1 MIEWKQHKHKQFK
14 FLCHPKDEFMKKLKG
29 TPYNELKIQRSNI
42 WLDLLSSLP
51 FIVVGLWLVFSAQN
65 TTLSCQQ
72 IESKQ
77 GNCKLT
83 ESSLSGSKTQ
93 EISLDNLVGGKVT
106 TGRKGSSRV
115 VLLTKSGE
123 IPFTNYDTRWGD
135 QNYIAKEINNF
146 VENADRKSLNVSQDD
161 RWFLWTLGSICV
173 VTGVLEYVWKREKL
187 NL

>member
-1 MIEWKQHKHKQFK
+1 
-14 FLCHPKDEFMKKLKG
+14 MKKLKG

-106 TGRKGSSRV
+106 TGRKRSTRV
-115 VLLTKSGE
+115 ELLTKSGE

-135 QNYIAKEINNF
+135 KNDIANKINDF
-146 VENADRKSLNVSQDD
+146 VANPDRKSLNVSQDD

>member
-1 MIEWKQHKHKQFK
+1 
-14 FLCHPKDEFMKKLKG
+14 MKKLKG

-77 GNCKLT
+77 GNWKLT

-146 VENADRKSLNVSQDD
+146 VENADRKLLNVSQDD